1 MAYGFDPGMLS
12 GRDSAYAMGANRP
25 EQALMSPQPANF
37 GNGGFTPPAWN
48 PQWLQA
54 NQNRFMR
61 NPGRGFGARQQLP
74 VQGYDPATQ
83 RAMFARMNDQLGA
96 QNAYQYG
103 FSQNAPLQGLPQ
115 NDRYQAPQN
124 MGSVPQGMPQTVQGG
139 GAASQAWGSMVN
151 NFQGMPQFGFT
162 TGMAGSGRDVP
173 NTAAPAF
180 SPQMSTS
187 MQQDALRAASAAA
200 GGPGVGGMVPMYQN
214 GQLSMQ
220 RPYDPGNGYQNVG
233 GFYMAPGAQNFNPTP
248 MDLGQMANA
257 FGSQDISGRAL
268 ETGQT
273 QKMATAQALGTSL
286 SNLNV
291 DQVRSPEVLALLQQL
306 AKEAQYE
313 QAYGQP
319 MYAPMPYDSRTVG
332 G

>member
-1 MAYGFDPGMLS
+1 MALSFDPGMLS
-12 GRDSAYAMGANRP
+12 GRDSMYAMGADRP
-25 EQALMSPQPANF
+25 EQALVSPQPANF

-83 RAMFARMNDQLGA
+83 RAMMASRDSYQVPQNMNMAPQGMA
-96 QNAYQYG
+96 QTPQAWNAG
-103 FSQNAPLQGLPQ
+103 VSFQGLP
-115 NDRYQAPQN
+115 
-124 MGSVPQGMPQTVQGG
+124 MPQGMPQTAQGG

-162 TGMAGSGRDVP
+162 TGMVGGGRDVP
-173 NTAAPAF
+173 YTGQLPAF
-180 SPQMSTS
+180 SSQMA
-187 MQQDALRAASAAA
+187 MQQDALRAASAAP
-200 GGPGVGGMVPMYQN
+200 GGPGAGGMVPMYQN

-233 GFYMAPGAQNFNPTP
+233 GFYMAPGAQNFNPAP
-248 MDLGQMANA
+248 MDLSQMANA

-273 QKMATAQALGTSL
+273 QKMTTAQALGTSL